1 MIDYPQ
7 FRSYTMSMNNNT
19 WELAEAFIAGSL
31 PQEDINELNNRL
43 AGDIAFANEFNEAT
57 NLVSSMQ
64 DSGKQK
70 RFRAMLRDIHEKQTS
85 ATQPAITKRIALPAH
100 FWRTAAVAAGV
111 AILTSTIT
119 MWSINYALKKNES
132 KYNTISREVGA
143 IKKVQAQQQAQQ
155 NKLIEIINT
164 KNKPAVPTSDVKYTG
179 TGFALTNDGYFVTAY
194 HVISD
199 GDSVYIQ
206 NHDGDYYKAFL
217 VNFDADA
224 DVAILKVEKKNF
236 HFGKGDVPYT
246 FASNKDGLGAGIF
259 TLGYPKDEV
268 VYSEGYI
275 SAKNGFQGNQLQYT
289 LELPAGH
296 GQSGSP
302 VIDNKGN
309 ILGLLTAVGS
319 ENEANTYAVSAKAVI
334 ELLHTIPN
342 SIRLPHANKLG
353 GMSREQ
359 QIEKME
365 TYTFSVKVYK
375 K

>member
-1 MIDYPQ
+1 
-7 FRSYTMSMNNNT
+7 MSINNNT
-19 WELAEAFIAGSL
+19 WELAEAYIAGSL
-31 PQEDINELNNRL
+31 SPEEVNELNNRL
-43 AGDIAFANEFNEAT
+43 AADVEFTNEFNEAI
-57 NLVSSMQ
+57 NLINSING
-64 DSGKQK
+64 SGKQK
-70 RFRAMLRDIHEKQTS
+70 RFRTMLRDIHEKQTLS
-85 ATQPAITKRIALPAH
+85 NQPKTKRIVLPAH

-111 AILTSTIT
+111 AILTSTVTI
-119 MWSINYALKKNES
+119 WSINYSLKNSES
-132 KYNTISREVGA
+132 KYNTISRKVGA
-143 IKKVQAQQQAQQ
+143 IEKVQAQQQAQQ

-164 KNKPAVPTSDVKYTG
+164 KNKPTPPPSDVKYTG

-206 NHDGDYYKAFL
+206 NHDGDYFKAFV
-217 VNFDADA
+217 VNFNADA
-224 DVAILKVEKKNF
+224 DVAILKIEKKNF
-236 HFGKGDVPYT
+236 HFGKGELPYT
-246 FASNKDGLGAGIF
+246 FSGSKAGLGSGIF

-275 SAKNGFQGNQLQYT
+275 SAKNGFQGNTLQYT

-302 VIDNKGN
+302 VIDGNGN

-319 ENEANTYAVSAKAVI
+319 QNEANTYAVSSKALL

-342 SIRLPHANKLG
+342 AASLHLPKSNKLG
-353 GMSREQ
+353 RMSREQ

-365 TYTFSVKVYK
+365 AYTFSVKVYK

>member
-1 MIDYPQ
+1 
-7 FRSYTMSMNNNT
+7 MSINNNI
-19 WELAEAFIAGSL
+19 WELAEAYIAGSL
-31 PQEDINELNNRL
+31 SQQEVNELNTRL
-43 AGDIAFANEFNEAT
+43 AGDVDFANEFNDAT
-57 NLVSSMQ
+57 NLVNSIEG
-64 DSGKQK
+64 SGKQK
-70 RFRAMLRDIHEKQTS
+70 RFRTMLRDIHQKQI
-85 ATQPAITKRIALPAH
+85 QENNPAKPKHITLPAH
-100 FWRTAAVAAGV
+100 FWRTAAVAASV
-111 AILTSTIT
+111 AILTSAITI
-119 MWSINYALKKNES
+119 WSINYTLKKSDS

-143 IKKVQAQQQAQQ
+143 IKKAQAQQQAQQ

-164 KNKPAVPTSDVKYTG
+164 KNKPAAPTSDVKYTG

-206 NHDGDYYKAFL
+206 NHDGDYFKAFL
-217 VNFDADA
+217 VNFNAEA

-236 HFGKGDVPYT
+236 RFGKGEVPYT
-246 FASNKDGLGAGIF
+246 FTGSKAGLGAGIF

-275 SAKNGFQGNQLQYT
+275 SAKNGFQDNPLQYT

-302 VIDNKGN
+302 VIDSRGN
-309 ILGLLTAVGS
+309 ILGLLTAIGS
-319 ENEANTYAVSAKAVI
+319 QNEANTYAVSSKALI

-342 SIRLPHANKLG
+342 AANIHMPRTNKLCR
-353 GMSREQ
+353 MSREQ

-365 TYTFSVKVYK
+365 AYTFSVKVYK